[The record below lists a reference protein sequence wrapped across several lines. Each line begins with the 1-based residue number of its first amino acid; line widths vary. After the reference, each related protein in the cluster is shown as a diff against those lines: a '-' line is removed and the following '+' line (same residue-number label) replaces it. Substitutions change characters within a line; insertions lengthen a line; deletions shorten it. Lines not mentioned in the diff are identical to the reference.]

1 MDATRPL
8 RLLTVPVNSAAH
20 WAHLYVEAGGDAG
33 AEGGAVVDLTSTS
46 RLDLWRTVPITDP
59 APGLARPAPIE

>member
-20 WAHLYVEAGGDAG
+20 WAHLYVDAG